1 MKYKAAYYN
10 YEDLKKKMDEKRCA
24 DEQTRKKIITT
35 HAELKKKLKNLINEA
50 DNEFI
55 SVVQNMTRFFLQLNM
70 KHASIHLGTNDRSS
84 FRSAHSQIDMS
95 I

>member
-1 MKYKAAYYN
+1 MKTKKDNRDERKKVLESEMKYKAAYYN

-55 SVVQNMTRFFLQLNM
+55 SVV
-70 KHASIHLGTNDRSS
+70 
-84 FRSAHSQIDMS
+84 
-95 I
+95 